1 MRIKT
6 SKEDYLERIL
16 MISNSNRK
24 VKSIDIAT
32 ELGFSRASV
41 SVAMKQLRQEGH
53 ISIDEN
59 GYITLLPS
67 GEKIACNVLKRHNIL
82 TKLLIDLGVNE
93 KIAEEDACKIEHCI
107 SQESFE
113 AIENYYKSNKK

>member
-16 MISNSNRK
+16 MISNENRK

-67 GEKIACNVLKRHNIL
+67 GKKIACDVLKRHNIL

-113 AIENYYKSNKK
+113 AIENYYIQNKK

>member
-16 MISNSNRK
+16 MISNSNKK

-67 GEKIACNVLKRHNIL
+67 GKKIACNVLKRHNIL

-113 AIENYYKSNKK
+113 AIENYYAVNKK